1 MHFADNTAPPQPCG
15 IGVFSCSTTI
25 ATLNSATKRLLGGL
39 IRILAALLAVG
50 ILALLYVKS
59 ESGDLRRQAQVGTY
73 LRQLREIDA
82 GWSRDLASARS
93 DPFAAEARPRPGG
106 QRLQAVL
113 DALQMETAALQDPT
127 LDMGFASLRQSFAQK
142 QGMLEQFAQQ
152 AETLRTS
159 LRAFLSQLGDIRH
172 AAGDA
177 PALRPRVGDLDGRL
191 VSLNGEILRLYVQ
204 PAPALRD
211 SVRSTASALQQQA
224 EGLPETLRAPVA
236 ALAGSVEPLLERE
249 AALGQLAQ
257 EIDRLPAGPR
267 VVSMTDAYD
276 RAFQAIADEK
286 EQYRVYLA
294 FYSAALLVFLGYVLS
309 QLGRSYVKLNQA
321 NEALRASNENL
332 EQRVTERTR
341 ELSEALKHLKES
353 ELLLVQTEKMSSLG
367 QMVAGIAHE
376 INTPLAYV
384 KSSLSTLQQRLPAMQ
399 GVVLECLR
407 LIQMLERGDAPD
419 DALTAQFNRVT
430 ALVAEFH
437 AAEGAAELQTVNT
450 DALHGIEQISEII
463 LNLKNFSRLDRSKVS
478 RFDLNE
484 GLESTLVIARN
495 LVKHKTVK
503 RDLGQIP
510 LIECSPSQVNQVFL
524 NLITNAA
531 QATRDD
537 QSGVIAVRSS
547 VAPNGYVRVD
557 ISDNGHGIP
566 DSVLPKIFDPFFTTK
581 DVGQGTG
588 LGLSIAYKI
597 VQEHAGRIEVRSKV
611 GQGTTFSVLLP
622 VKAAQPQALAA

>member
-1 MHFADNTAPPQPCG
+1 
-15 IGVFSCSTTI
+15 
-25 ATLNSATKRLLGGL
+25 LNPATKRLLGGL
-39 IRILAALLAVG
+39 VRILAALLAVG
-50 ILALLYVKS
+50 ILAFLYVKS
-59 ESGDLRRQAQVGTY
+59 ESGDLRRRTQVGSY

-82 GWSRDLASARS
+82 GWSRDLATARS
-93 DPFAAEARPRPGG
+93 DPFAAEARPLPTG
-106 QRLQAVL
+106 QRLQALL
-113 DALQMETAALQDPT
+113 DALETETAALQDPT
-127 LDMGFASLRQSFAQK
+127 LDMGFASLRQSFLRK
-142 QGMLEQFAQQ
+142 QGMVEQFTQQ
-152 AETLRTS
+152 AETLRTGV
-159 LRAFLSQLGDIRH
+159 RAFLSQLGDIRQK
-172 AAGDA
+172 AAEVPA
-177 PALRPRVGDLDGRL
+177 ALRPRVADLDARL

-204 PAPALRD
+204 PAAALRE
-211 SVRSTASALQQQA
+211 SVRSAAGALQQQG

-236 ALAGSVEPLLERE
+236 ALGGSVGPLLERD
-249 AALGQLAQ
+249 AALGKLAQ
-257 EIDRLPAGPR
+257 EIERLPTGPR

-276 RAFQAIADEK
+276 REFQAIADEK

-321 NEALRASNENL
+321 NEALRAPNENL

-353 ELLLVQTEKMSSLG
+353 ELLLVQSEKMSSLG

-384 KSSLSTLQQRLPAMQ
+384 KSSLSTLQERLPAMQ
-399 GVVLECLR
+399 GVVQECLR
-407 LIQMLERGDAPD
+407 LIQMLERGDTPD

-430 ALVAEFH
+430 ALSAAFH
-437 AAEGAAELQTVNT
+437 AEQGGAELQTMNT

-463 LNLKNFSRLDRSKVS
+463 LNLKDFSRLDRSKVS

-503 RDLGQIP
+503 RELGQIP

-537 QSGVIAVRSS
+537 HSGEIAVRSS
-547 VAPNGYVRVD
+547 VAPNGYVRVE

-566 DSVLPKIFDPFFTTK
+566 DNVLPKIFDPFFTTK

-597 VQEHAGRIEVRSKV
+597 VQEHGGRIEVRSKV

-622 VKAAQPQALAA
+622 VKATQPQALAA

>member
-1 MHFADNTAPPQPCG
+1 MTTATSNP
-15 IGVFSCSTTI
+15 
-25 ATLNSATKRLLGGL
+25 ATKRLLGGF
-39 IRILAALLAVG
+39 IRIVAALLAVG
-50 ILALLYVKS
+50 ILAFLYVKS

-82 GWSRDLASARS
+82 AWSRDLTTARS
-93 DPFAAEARPRPGG
+93 DPFATEARPLPGG

-113 DALQMETAALQDPT
+113 DALHSETAALQDPV
-127 LDMGFASLRQSFAQK
+127 LDTGFASLRRSFLQK
-142 QGMLEQFAQQ
+142 QGMVEQFAQQ
-152 AETLRTS
+152 AERLRTGV
-159 LRAFLSQLGDIRH
+159 RAYLSQLGDVRQK
-172 AAGDA
+172 AAEMPA
-177 PALRPRVGDLDGRL
+177 ALRPRVAELDGRL
-191 VSLNGEILRLYVQ
+191 VSLYGEILRLHAQ
-204 PAPALRD
+204 PAAALRD
-211 SVRSTASALQQQA
+211 SVRSAAGALRQQA
-224 EGLPETLRAPVA
+224 ESLPEALRAPVA
-236 ALAGSVEPLLERE
+236 ALAASVGPLLENE
-249 AALGQLAQ
+249 AALARLTQ
-257 EIDRLPAGPR
+257 EIERLPTGPR
-267 VVSMTDAYD
+267 VVSMTDAYE

-353 ELLLVQTEKMSSLG
+353 ELLLVQSEKMSSLG

-384 KSSLSTLQQRLPAMQ
+384 KSSLATLRERLPAMH
-399 GVVLECLR
+399 GVVQECLR
-407 LIQMLERGDAPD
+407 LIQMLERGDAQD
-419 DALTAQFNRVT
+419 DALTAQFNRVS
-430 ALVAEFH
+430 ALAAEFH
-437 AAEGAAELQTVNT
+437 AEQGGAELQAMNS

-495 LVKHKTVK
+495 LVKHKTIK
-503 RDLGQIP
+503 RELGEIP

-537 QSGVIAVRSS
+537 ASGEIAVRSA
-547 VAPNGYVRVD
+547 VAANGYVRVD

-581 DVGQGTG
+581 DVGKGTG

-597 VQEHAGRIEVRSKV
+597 VQEHGGRIEVRSKV

-622 VKAAQPQALAA
+622 VKAGQAQALAA